1 MPAVILYYCT
11 FQGVADSVMLPKD
24 AHALRPG
31 TCDFYLTR
39 QKKICGTDQTKDLA
53 IGGLSS
59 TIQFWRLETLEQ
71 GFTSRVML
79 PLKMLQKDLFQ
90 TSLLAYGS
98 SLVCGSITTI
108 FIWALTAVASP
119 VAEHRLR
126 TRRLSGHGSRAQPLR
141 GMWDLPGLG
150 HEPVSPASAGGPPT
164 TVPPGKPCMMSFNSF
179 IAHLFAA
186 LYNIPL
192 SGCTTKTYF

>member
-59 TIQFWRLETLEQ
+59 TIQVKFPSSNVKKQLYQ
-71 GFTSRVML
+71 L
-79 PLKMLQKDLFQ
+79 P
-90 TSLLAYGS
+90 
-98 SLVCGSITTI
+98 
-108 FIWALTAVASP
+108 
-119 VAEHRLR
+119 H
-126 TRRLSGHGSRAQPLR
+126 
-141 GMWDLPGLG
+141 
-150 HEPVSPASAGGPPT
+150 
-164 TVPPGKPCMMSFNSF
+164 
-179 IAHLFAA
+179 
-186 LYNIPL
+186 
-192 SGCTTKTYF
+192 